1 MVAPMGRTVAVA
13 AVMAVLALPASATA
27 QEGAPAQT
35 APPVVGNFGGGAVV
49 APPASPFSAGNMVI
63 GLRAGGGPQV
73 RITATIVAACASGT
87 FDTLATVAA
96 DGTFSAAGSSRQANT
111 RASYAISGTLSAT
124 PSGTATAHF
133 KRTVDDRTRRCAAEG
148 VRWEARRPL
157 GGFGEPAAVAP
168 GALLLGTVG
177 QREGGARRGIA
188 LRVSEDAKT
197 LRRAIY
203 GVTLRCSHDTRSVTF
218 DLPRDEL
225 AIAAD
230 GRVGDRESGRRR
242 TRTTILS
249 YVERFGATLG
259 SDGADGFFSVNVTVR
274 RRSTGRRISR
284 CRSGV
289 VRWSATA

>member
-1 MVAPMGRTVAVA
+1 MRRNVLVA
-13 AVMAVLALPASATA
+13 AVAAVLALPAAAAA
-27 QEGAPAQT
+27 QEGAPAP
-35 APPVVGNFGGGAVV
+35 APVVGNFGGGAVA

-63 GLRAGGGPQV
+63 GLRAGGGLRL

-87 FDTLATVAA
+87 FDTVATVAE
-96 DGTFSAAGSSRQANT
+96 DGTFSAAGSSRQSNT
-111 RASYAISGTLSAT
+111 RASYAISGTLTAT

-133 KRTVDDRTRRCAAEG
+133 KRTVNDRTRRCSTEG

-157 GGFGEPAAVAP
+157 GGFGELAAVAP

-188 LRVSEDAKT
+188 LRVSDDGKL

-203 GVTLRCSHDTRSVTF
+203 GVALRCSHDTRSVTF
-218 DLPRDEL
+218 DLPRDDL

-259 SDGADGFFSVNVTVR
+259 SDGAEGFFSVNVTVR
-274 RRSTGRRISR
+274 RRSSGRRLSR

>member
-1 MVAPMGRTVAVA
+1 MGRTVVVAAVA
-13 AVMAVLALPASATA
+13 ASLALPAYAVA
-27 QEGAPAQT
+27 QEGAPA
-35 APPVVGNFGGGAVV
+35 AAPVVGNFGGGAVV

-87 FDTLATVAA
+87 FDALATVAA
-96 DGTFSAAGSSRQANT
+96 DGTFSATGSSRQANT
-111 RASYAISGTLSAT
+111 RASYSISGTLSAT

-133 KRTVDDRTRRCAAEG
+133 KRTVDDRTRRCGAQG
-148 VRWEARRPL
+148 VLWQARRPR
-157 GGFGEPAAVAP
+157 GGFGQPAAVAP

-188 LRVSEDAKT
+188 LRISDDGKT
-197 LRRAIY
+197 LSRAIH

-218 DLPRDEL
+218 DLPQDDL

-230 GRVGDRESGRRR
+230 GRVGSRESGRRR
-242 TRTTILS
+242 TKTAILS

-259 SDGADGFFSVNVTVR
+259 SDGAEGFFSVNVTVR

>member
-96 DGTFSAAGSSRQANT
+96 DGTFSAAGSSRQSNT
-111 RASYAISGTLSAT
+111 RASSAIIGTLSAS

-133 KRTVDDRTRRCAAEG
+133 KRTINDRTRRCGAEG
-148 VRWEARRPL
+148 VQWQARRAL
-157 GGFGEPAAVAP
+157 GGFGDAGAVVP
-168 GALLLGTVG
+168 DALLLGTTG
-177 QREGGARRGIA
+177 QRERGARRGIA
-188 LRVSEDAKT
+188 LQVSSDGTT

-203 GVTLRCSHDTRSVTF
+203 GLTLRCDGDTRSVTY
-218 DLPRDEL
+218 DLPADDL
-225 AIAAD
+225 AIGAD
-230 GRVGDRESGRRR
+230 GRVSSREAGKRR
-242 TRTTILS
+242 TKTAIFS

-259 SDGADGFFSVNVTVR
+259 STGAEGFFSAKLTIR
-274 RRSTGRRISR
+274 RRSTGRRIST

-289 VRWSATA
+289 VRFSAAP